1 MRLRLGQ
8 HSSER
13 IPSKSTRQ
21 AGRVSETACCNPTME
36 TCKKEEPSVKKK
48 VLALVLAMVLVVVG
62 VAAGTLAWLTA
73 TSDTVTNTF
82 TTSDIKVELTET
94 NETYKMI
101 PGYDI
106 HKDPKATVL
115 AGSEECFLFVKLEK
129 STNFDDFMTYEMA
142 DGWTLVEGQTNVY
155 SRKVVTAGIG
165 TAYSVLK
172 GDKVTVKGTVT
183 KGMMNAI
190 DTGAAAKPTLTI
202 TAYASQLH
210 KTATIE
216 FTAAEAWANV
226 NPANP

>member
-1 MRLRLGQ
+1 
-8 HSSER
+8 
-13 IPSKSTRQ
+13 
-21 AGRVSETACCNPTME
+21 
-36 TCKKEEPSVKKK
+36 
-48 VLALVLAMVLVVVG
+48 MVLVVVG

-73 TSDTVTNTF
+73 KSDTVTNTF

-106 HKDPKATVL
+106 HKDPKAKVVS
-115 AGSEECFLFVKLEK
+115 GSEECFLFVKLEK
-129 STNFDDFMTYEMA
+129 SANFDDFMTYKMA
-142 DGWTLVEGQTNVY
+142 DGWTELTDENGVY
-155 SRKVVTAGIG
+155 YREVRTADIG

-183 KGMMNAI
+183 KGMMNEI
-190 DTGAAAKPTLTI
+190 DNGTAANPTLTI

-210 KTATIE
+210 KNAETE

-226 NPANP
+226 NPTNP

>member
-1 MRLRLGQ
+1 M
-8 HSSER
+8 
-13 IPSKSTRQ
+13 
-21 AGRVSETACCNPTME
+21 
-36 TCKKEEPSVKKK
+36 KKK

-73 TSDTVTNTF
+73 KSDTVTNTF
-82 TTSDIKVELTET
+82 TTSDIKVELKET
-94 NETYKMI
+94 KNNFKMI

-106 HKDPKATVL
+106 QKDPKATVL

-129 STNFDDFMTYEMA
+129 SANFDDFMTYEMA
-142 DGWTLVEGQTNVY
+142 DGWTALTGVDGVY
-155 SRKVVTAGIG
+155 YREVRTANIG

-172 GDKVTVKGTVT
+172 GDKVTVEGKVT
-183 KGMMNAI
+183 KAMMEGLSAN
-190 DTGAAAKPTLTI
+190 TLPTLTI

-210 KTATIE
+210 KDAATE